1 MIKINKRKYKRRRVM
16 DNFFRKSFLAGIGF
30 LAATEEKCR
39 ENIESFVKK
48 GELTE
53 KEGKEIFDRFK
64 ERYKDFFKDIEKKID
79 IQVEKIIEKAG
90 LVKAEDLEEIKKRL
104 RAIEDKLEKSD

>member
-1 MIKINKRKYKRRRVM
+1 MIRI
-16 DNFFRKSFLAGIGF
+16 FLVFVISVNILF
-30 LAATEEKCR
+30 AA
-39 ENIESFVKK
+39 V
-48 GELTE
+48 
-53 KEGKEIFDRFK
+53 
-64 ERYKDFFKDIEKKID
+64 KDIEKKID

>member
-1 MIKINKRKYKRRRVM
+1 MDKILRKT
-16 DNFFRKSFLAGIGF
+16 FLAGIGF

-39 ENIESFVKK
+39 ENIEAFVKK

-53 KEGKEIFDRFK
+53 NEGKEMLDKFK

-79 IQVEKIIEKAG
+79 IQVEKVIEKAG
-90 LVKAEDLEEIKKRL
+90 LVKAKDLEEIKKRL
-104 RAIEDKLEKSD
+104 AAIEKKLENNGS